1 MIKKARQIG
10 FSASL
15 NHVPESEPNS
25 KKESKTDY
33 VAMALDSYLGQY
45 KPYNP
50 DEPDNC
56 VEVMTSKEIRD
67 NVADMV
73 AASVSEVTKYMVAH
87 GYRMTNVEG
96 GRLCWEL
103 SPRH

>member
-10 FSASL
+10 FNAYRD
-15 NHVPESEPNS
+15 SEPEP
-25 KKESKTDY
+25 KKEPKINY
-33 VAMALDSYLGQY
+33 VEMALDSYLGQY

-50 DEPDNC
+50 EEPGSC

-67 NVADMV
+67 DVADMV
-73 AASVSEVTKYMVAH
+73 TASVSEVTKYMIDH

-103 SPRH
+103 SLRH